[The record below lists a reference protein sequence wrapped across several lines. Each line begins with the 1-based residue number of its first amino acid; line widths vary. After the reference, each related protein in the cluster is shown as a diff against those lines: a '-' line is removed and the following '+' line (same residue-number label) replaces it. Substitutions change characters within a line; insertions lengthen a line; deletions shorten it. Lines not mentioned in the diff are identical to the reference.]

1 MPDPAAS
8 DPAASA
14 PVVPPY
20 SALAV
25 GYDRVMDYVDY
36 AAWADYVHHVLG
48 EHEDDAGTASILE
61 LGCGTGALAAHLQPF
76 GPYRYAGT
84 DGAAAMVAVA
94 QARAASGE
102 IDATFAV
109 ADFAEPVPGGP
120 FDAALL
126 LYDGLNYVLD
136 PGALDGVFRAALA
149 AVRPGGLFIV
159 DQSTP
164 ANSENHEA
172 DFEDDGEVDTPDG
185 PFRYVR
191 RSRYDRATRLHET
204 VFEIDTAAGRVVERH
219 VERAYTMD
227 EVQDAAEAAG
237 WRVEAFYDGFSLD
250 VADDDAERVH
260 WVLRRPA

>member
-1 MPDPAAS
+1 MPEPDI
-8 DPAASA
+8 

-20 SALAV
+20 SALAA

-36 AAWADYVHHVLG
+36 EAWADYVHHVLG

-61 LGCGTGALAAHLQPF
+61 LGCGTGALAAHLQPL
-76 GPYRYAGT
+76 GPYRYHGT

-94 QARAASGE
+94 QTRAAAGE

-109 ADFAEPVPGGP
+109 ADFAEPPPGGP

-136 PGALDGVFRAALA
+136 PEGVAGVFRAALS
-149 AVRPGGLFIV
+149 AVRPGGLFVV

-164 ANSENHEA
+164 ANSENHE
-172 DFEDDGEVDTPDG
+172 DEFEDDGEVDTPTG
-185 PFRYVR
+185 LFRYVR

-204 VFEIDTAAGRVVERH
+204 TFEIETAAGRVVERH

-227 EVQDAAEAAG
+227 EVEDAATAAG
-237 WRVEAFYDGFSLD
+237 WRVEASYDGFSLD
-250 VADDDAERVH
+250 PADDDAERVH